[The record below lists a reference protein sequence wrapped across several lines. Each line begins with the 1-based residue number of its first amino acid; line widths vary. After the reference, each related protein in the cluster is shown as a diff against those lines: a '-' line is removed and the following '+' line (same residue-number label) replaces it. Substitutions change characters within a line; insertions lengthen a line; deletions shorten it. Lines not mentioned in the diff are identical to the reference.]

1 MGLEVSNTKEKILE
15 YAKSEFLKKGFKN
28 ASLRSISKNAGVTT
42 GAIYGYF
49 KDKDSIFLELVIDFM
64 KGLKNLIIEI
74 EENEMNI
81 EALEL
86 LGTKENRSNIV
97 RIHNRYIEYIYDNI
111 ESAKLVILC
120 SDGSSAE
127 NYIEEISNL
136 ITKTDEKRLKKLS
149 SNKNVEIEEF
159 VLHML
164 VKFYV
169 TSICELI
176 EHNIKRED
184 ALRYMTKISTFFFAG
199 WAEVL
204 RN

>member
-74 EENEMNI
+74 EEKEMKI
-81 EALEL
+81 EVLEL
-86 LGTKENRSNIV
+86 LETKENRSNIV

-127 NYIEEISNL
+127 NYIEEISNF

-149 SNKNVEIEEF
+149 SNGNADIEEF
-159 VLHML
+159 VLHIL

-176 EHNIKRED
+176 EHDIKRED
-184 ALRYMTKISTFFFAG
+184 ALQYMTKISTFFFAG

>member
-15 YAKSEFLKKGFKN
+15 YAKNEFLKKGFKN

-127 NYIEEISNL
+127 NYIEEISNF